1 MLNIMFMGKLAP
13 YFAPV
18 ASWHGYYITNKDY
31 YIKSDDQ
38 NVYKSTDNDF

>member
-1 MLNIMFMGKLAP
+1 MLMRKFTP
-13 YFAPV
+13 HFAPI
-18 ASWHGYYITNKDY
+18 WHDYYITNKDF